1 LFKVIR
7 LNRLA
12 VVMADDPLDAMKW
25 RWSYIQGYLF
35 PSMREDIDPI
45 TEALGRLVT
54 TLDVI
59 GLEAFVPDPPRAP
72 GRPPEDRRALARA
85 FVAKAVLGIPTTR
98 ALIERL
104 AVDNSL
110 RRILGWERRA
120 QVPSEATFS
129 RAFAEFAQ
137 GELPDKIHAALI
149 ERALGRRIIGAI
161 ARDATEI
168 EAREKPVEMMAKD
181 GKDDPPAPDNA
192 PPPRKR
198 GRPRKDD
205 ERPKPEPTRLERQVT
220 QNLGQMLADLP
231 TACDVGSKKNSKGY
245 KEIWTGY
252 KLHIDVACGQIPVSC
267 VLTSASVHDSQV
279 AIPLMTMTSARVSY
293 LYDLM
298 DAAYDAVAIHEK
310 SRALGHAP
318 IVDRNFRADHEAKAE
333 WGREV
338 ERLKLIHMPD
348 FDDEIYDFRT
358 MAERVNARLKDEFGA
373 RFLRVRGALKVRCHL
388 MFGIVALAVD
398 QIIRVIELRA
408 APT

>member
-1 LFKVIR
+1 
-7 LNRLA
+7 
-12 VVMADDPLDAMKW
+12 MTDDPLDAIKA
-25 RWSYIQGYLF
+25 RWSHKGYLQGHLF
-35 PSMREDIDPI
+35 PWMREDNDPV
-45 TEALGRLVT
+45 TEALGRLIT

-59 GLEAFVPDPPRAP
+59 GLEAFVPEPPRGP

-85 FVAKAVLGIPTTR
+85 FVAKAVLGVPTTS

-104 AVDNSL
+104 AVDRSL

-149 ERALGRRIIGAI
+149 ERALGGRIIGAI

-168 EAREKPVEMMAKD
+168 EAREKPVEMKAND
-181 GKDDPPAPDNA
+181 GQDDPPAPDHP

-198 GRPRKDD
+198 GRPRKD
-205 ERPKPEPTRLERQVT
+205 EPRPKPEPTRLERQVT

-231 TACDVGSKKNSKGY
+231 TACDVGCKKNSKGY
-245 KEIWTGY
+245 KETWTGY

-298 DAAYDAVAIHEK
+298 DSAYDAAAIHDQ

-318 IVDRNFRADHEAKAE
+318 IVDRNFRADHEGKAE

-348 FDDEIYDFRT
+348 FDDRIYDFRT

-373 RFLRVRGALKVRCHL
+373 RFLRVRGALKVKCHL

-398 QIIRVIELRA
+398 QIIRVVDLRTA
-408 APT
+408 HA